1 MKPFSPF
8 ALAFVFVLAN
18 GHMAAAQSAS
28 SDRLPALV
36 RTNAFLVGQVLGCV
50 IRLDI
55 YAQETRQH
63 LETSGINVPA
73 QLADASTLLD
83 MDASALKADLL
94 AVMSGQEQGLI
105 STSGLVDAIEQ
116 MARLEVTSSATTE
129 GLFPAWVQTAGC
141 ATMMRQL
148 GLFDA
153 YPYAGAAPT
162 STAPT
167 VPRSEQDQ
175 NASVV
180 AALSKQIGACVNIPV
195 RAPAKDFRGWTLNL
209 TIDGAGR
216 VTSAYVGTDNQPLA
230 NAVRRA
236 VERCGPYDIAANRG
250 LSIDAELLFVD
261 R

>member
-1 MKPFSPF
+1 MKPFSRF
-8 ALAFVFVLAN
+8 ALAFVYVLAN

-36 RTNAFLVGQVLGCV
+36 RANAFLVGQVLGCV

-55 YAQETRQH
+55 YAQETRQS
-63 LETSGINVPA
+63 LETSGIAVPT
-73 QLADASTLLD
+73 QLADASTLMDLD
-83 MDASALKADLL
+83 ANALKADLL
-94 AVMSGQEQGLI
+94 AVMSGQEQGVI

-116 MARLEVTSSATTE
+116 MARLEVTGSATTE

-167 VPRSEQDQ
+167 VPRSEEDQ
-175 NASVV
+175 KAGVV
-180 AALSKQIGACVNIPV
+180 VALSKQIGACVNIPV
-195 RAPAKDFRGWTLNL
+195 RTPAKDFRGWILNL

-216 VTSAYVGTDNQPLA
+216 VTSAYVGTGNQPLA

-236 VERCGPYDIAANRG
+236 VER
-250 LSIDAELLFVD
+250 
-261 R
+261 

>member
-8 ALAFVFVLAN
+8 ALAFVYVLAN
-18 GHMAAAQSAS
+18 GHMVAAQSAS
-28 SDRLPALV
+28 PDRLPALV
-36 RTNAFLVGQVLGCV
+36 RTNAFLMGQVLGCV

-63 LETSGINVPA
+63 LETSRIAVPA

-83 MDASALKADLL
+83 MDAGALKVDLL

-105 STSGLVDAIEQ
+105 STNSLVEAIEE
-116 MARLEVTSSATTE
+116 MARLEVTNSAATE

-153 YPYAGAAPT
+153 YPYTGAAPT

-167 VPRSEQDQ
+167 VPRFEEDQ

-180 AALSKQIGACVNIPV
+180 AALSKQIATCVNIPV
-195 RAPAKDFRGWTLNL
+195 RTPAKDFRGWTLNL
-209 TIDGAGR
+209 TIDRAGR
-216 VTSAYVGTDNQPLA
+216 VTSAHVGTGNQPLA
-230 NAVRRA
+230 NAVLRA
-236 VERCGPYDIAANRG
+236 VERCGPYVDATNSD
-250 LSIDAELLFVD
+250 LSIDAELLFAD